1 MITIYA
7 SQPLLFKIKNQ
18 LLIISFIKIIQN
30 EIVDIIRVPIR
41 NAVIEISRYEYLSSV
56 LKYEQEKY
64 QKYENGITFFKFKRI
79 ENIFFCFE
87 RDFVS
92 FIQEFPS
99 SCINFIQI
107 AFLYWKLPIIYFFLM
122 INILIAMVAILYW
135 PPIREKAFKMEEK
148 LGSKLA
154 ISLNNYKMNSRSLEN
169 LFEFRSVNQTDIN
182 AYRIAIISKHL
193 YKIALCIPP
202 VLLLGFKYS
211 SNIFNFKREYFEDQ
225 FINEFLIFSLN
236 FSKAVMSLVSFI
248 GMSRGLDMLMG
259 QNRIQDKKDNKSILA
274 IDAIFCGLSKP
285 ISLEIKPAEKLI
297 IIGPNG
303 SGKTMFCR
311 TITGN
316 QNIISGKLEI
326 PDNSILINS
335 ENYLFEVDFKRLKNL
350 KLINERYEYLLEKK
364 NLSKGQRNF
373 LVTILALETNAELIA
388 FDETLDSITGKM
400 LEDAKKII
408 KSSEKIIVI
417 TSHRED
423 IINWLSRKIYINAFT

>member
-1 MITIYA
+1 
-7 SQPLLFKIKNQ
+7 
-18 LLIISFIKIIQN
+18 
-30 EIVDIIRVPIR
+30 
-41 NAVIEISRYEYLSSV
+41 
-56 LKYEQEKY
+56 
-64 QKYENGITFFKFKRI
+64 
-79 ENIFFCFE
+79 
-87 RDFVS
+87 
-92 FIQEFPS
+92 
-99 SCINFIQI
+99 
-107 AFLYWKLPIIYFFLM
+107 M